1 METKTIIS
9 EFNSSLTNPEKY
21 DDSSISSGGEEAV
34 LDQDI
39 NFQSDLLSSSGPF
52 HQNHLMI
59 TKKASETEKGI
70 TESENL
76 LQKM

>member
-1 METKTIIS
+1 MESKT
-9 EFNSSLTNPEKY
+9 ER
-21 DDSSISSGGEEAV
+21 EEAV

-39 NFQSDLLSSSGPF
+39 NLQSDLLSSSGPF
-52 HQNHLMI
+52 HQYHSMI

-76 LQKM
+76 LNKILRSYNTYLT